1 VKRPM
6 CVLGAACGLVFCAR
20 ATTGLVPPAV
30 FEPGSTILFQGDS
43 ITDGLHKGD
52 MNHVYGH
59 SYVWKIA
66 AGYQALRPELK
77 LQFANRGIG
86 GDTSSNMVARWST
99 DAFPYSIKEN
109 GYENALGRKKG
120 DKVVPDVLSVLV
132 GINDY
137 FHAMRGD
144 PRGVSCTDYEK
155 NLRRALEAARAAN
168 PAVKIVLCEP
178 FRIPVDA
185 RPDFCRR
192 QDVVAK
198 LAAEYDCTFVPFQ
211 KLFAEDLL
219 KVDPHP
225 GYWFWDFFHPTPAGH
240 YKMADFWI
248 DSVARRQARTH
259 RNTAL
264 EPRAQLEKDSYDWYA
279 RHEDIVK
286 RQETLNPEV
295 VFIGDSI
302 THGWEANDSL
312 RGNAKAVFDKWF
324 GKCRPLNMGFGWDR
338 IQNVLWRLSHGEM
351 DRTRPKAVVI
361 LIGTNNTA
369 PGYAKPFPANTAEEI
384 AEGIAE
390 VCRRVREKAPA
401 AKIVLMDVFPR
412 GAKDSAF
419 RRDVVRVNAA
429 LGPKV
434 AALGDANLVRLN
446 LWEKFVGADGEIP
459 KELMFDA
466 LHPTAKGYDVWG
478 AALKT
483 LFEE

>member
-1 VKRPM
+1 
-6 CVLGAACGLVFCAR
+6 LSIW
-20 ATTGLVPPAV
+20 
-30 FEPGSTILFQGDS
+30 PGIRLSRRGRSSTRS
-43 ITDGLHKGD
+43 H
-52 MNHVYGH
+52 
-59 SYVWKIA
+59 
-66 AGYQALRPELK
+66 
-77 LQFANRGIG
+77 
-86 GDTSSNMVARWST
+86 RWST
-99 DAFPYSIKEN
+99 DAFPYSIEEN
-109 GYENALGRKKG
+109 GYENALGHKKG
-120 DKVVPDVLSVLV
+120 EKVVPDVLSVLV

-198 LAAEYDCTFVPFQ
+198 LAAEYDGTFVPFQ

-219 KVDPHP
+219 KIDPHP

-240 YKMADFWI
+240 YRMADFWI
-248 DSVARRQARTH
+248 ESVAHRQARTH

-264 EPRAQLEKDSYDWYA
+264 EPRAQLEMDSYDWYA
-279 RHEDIVK
+279 RHEDIVN
-286 RQETLNPEV
+286 RQKALNPEV

-302 THGWEANDSL
+302 MHGWEANDDL

-324 GKCRPLNMGFGWDR
+324 GRFRPLNMGFGWDR

-351 DRTRPKAVVI
+351 DGTSPKAVVI

-369 PGYAKPFPANTAEEI
+369 PGYAKPFPANTAAEI
-384 AEGIAE
+384 AEGIVE
-390 VCRRVREKAPA
+390 VCRRVRQKAPK

-412 GAKDSAF
+412 GRKDDHWRMDVEKVNTELASA
-419 RRDVVRVNAA
+419 VVA
-429 LGPKV
+429 LKDG
-434 AALGDANLVRLN
+434 NLVRLS
-446 LWEKFVGADGEIP
+446 LWDKYVGPDGEIP
-459 KELMFDA
+459 KDLMFDT
-466 LHPTAKGYDVWG
+466 LHPTAKGYDLW
-478 AALKT
+478 AEAL
-483 LFEE
+483 LPLIPDMSIIGGLIRR